1 MELTKEAKRAADQIA
16 GKANGQENLTPE
28 QIGAVAAIMQTP
40 EHLEA
45 KERERFEK
53 LRQIATA
60 GK

>member
-1 MELTKEAKRAADQIA
+1 MKLTKEAKRAAEQIA

-53 LRQIATA
+53 LRKVATGA
-60 GK
+60 K